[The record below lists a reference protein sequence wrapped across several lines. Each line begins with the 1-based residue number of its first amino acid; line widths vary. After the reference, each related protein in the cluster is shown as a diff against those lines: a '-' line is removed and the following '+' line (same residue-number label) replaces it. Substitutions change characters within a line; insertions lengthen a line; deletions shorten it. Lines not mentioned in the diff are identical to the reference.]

1 MKKAKSSHHEDY
13 LECQG
18 YLVRVVTTARKHMVS
33 PVTTMI
39 SGPGEK
45 KKKTSNLQS
54 AVSSLFRDDQSP
66 SSSDSGVKIG
76 FVSSTLPH
84 RDLNHAGSL

>member
-13 LECQG
+13 LEGRG
-18 YLVRVVTTARKHMVS
+18 YSAGVVTTARKHMVS

-66 SSSDSGVKIG
+66 SSSDSVVKID
-76 FVSSTLPH
+76 FMNSMLLP
-84 RDLNHAGSL
+84 RDLYHAGSL